1 MDVGAGICCNVCMLA
16 TEARRRGGVSRAARL
31 TPLER
36 AVAAMRAA
44 RGRWSRTTPAER
56 QAIGRRL
63 VEARRRRVP
72 LMAASEWVA
81 QQPPQACDRCGSLDV
96 RPYRAHPLETH
107 KAPLWRCRRHATAP
121 AASYVCLAYRRPVE
135 MSRSGRS

>member
-107 KAPLWRCRRHATAP
+107 KPPLWRCRRHATAP
-121 AASYVCLAYRRPVE
+121 ASYAATFAYRRPFGS
-135 MSRSGRS
+135 SRN

>member
-1 MDVGAGICCNVCMLA
+1 MFSV
-16 TEARRRGGVSRAARL
+16 EARRRGGLSRAAALSPR
-31 TPLER
+31 ER

-44 RGRWSRTTPAER
+44 RGRWARTTSAER

-81 QQPPQACDRCGSLDV
+81 QQPPQPCGRCGSLDV

-107 KAPLWRCRRHATAP
+107 KAPLWR
-121 AASYVCLAYRRPVE
+121 
-135 MSRSGRS
+135 